1 MTVTGD
7 AADSVSPSV
16 GRSSDLLDSQTS
28 LVSRSATLEDL
39 LRSSDGGG
47 GGGNALQESQM
58 LQLAQRQAEREKELA
73 AAQM

>member
-7 AADSVSPSV
+7 AGEVSQSA

-47 GGGNALQESQM
+47 GGGGNALLESQM
-58 LQLAQRQAEREKELA
+58 LQLAQRQSEREKDLV